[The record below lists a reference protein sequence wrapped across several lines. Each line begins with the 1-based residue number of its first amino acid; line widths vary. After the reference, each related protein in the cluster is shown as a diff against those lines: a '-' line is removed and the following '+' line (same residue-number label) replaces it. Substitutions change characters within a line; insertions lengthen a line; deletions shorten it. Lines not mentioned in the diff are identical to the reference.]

1 MTPAG
6 PPRVALVLTQD
17 RGGPVEVCLALAR
30 ELHRT
35 GAATV
40 RVFGPRPAR
49 GTGVPAELFT
59 ESGVGDK
66 TDVAAGRALLS
77 RIADWGPDLVH
88 AHDRRAGLVLA
99 TAAWRRRRPRLL
111 QTYHGVPEDVG
122 EAWFRGT
129 AGAPAPS
136 RYTRAT
142 LAADAVVGRVL
153 DRTVVCAEPMR
164 RFLSGRLRL
173 PARRL
178 VHIDNGLDLGPS
190 DPPAGPVRHL
200 VTAGLL
206 LPRKGITDLIDAL
219 ERPGVFPADAT
230 LTVVGDGP
238 ERPAIEARA
247 AASGGRIR
255 LLGFRADVPE
265 LMRAADAVAVPS
277 RMEQQPLVVIEAM
290 AAGKPVLATDT
301 GDTATMLAAPGAA
314 RFIATP
320 GDPESLA
327 TALRALFADPDPG
340 LTGTLLAARA
350 AERYSAP
357 ASARSHLALYR
368 SLLGRPARDGR
379 LSVVPGPSRRPT
391 RR

>member
-1 MTPAG
+1 MSPAG
-6 PPRVALVLTQD
+6 PPRVAFVLTQD
-17 RGGPVEVCLALAR
+17 RGGPVEVCLTLAR

-49 GTGVPAELFT
+49 GPGVPAEVFT

-66 TDVAAGRALLS
+66 TDVTAARALLA
-77 RIADWGPDLVH
+77 RIDDWGPHLVH

-99 TAAWRRRRPRLL
+99 TTAWRRRPWLL

-129 AGAPAPS
+129 AAAPAPS

-164 RFLSGRLRL
+164 RFLSGRLRV
-173 PARRL
+173 PAHRL
-178 VHIDNGLDLGPS
+178 VQIDNGLDLGPP

-200 VTAGLL
+200 LTAGLL
-206 LPRKGITDLIDAL
+206 LPRKGITDLIDAV
-219 ERPGVFPADAT
+219 ERPGVCPADAT

-238 ERPAIEARA
+238 ERAAIEARA

-255 LLGFRADVPE
+255 LLGFRTDVPE
-265 LMRAADAVAVPS
+265 LMRAADAVVVPS

-301 GDTATMLAAPGAA
+301 GDTTTMLAAPGAA
-314 RFIATP
+314 RFTAAP

-340 LTGTLLAARA
+340 LTGKLLAARA
-350 AERYSAP
+350 AERYSAA
-357 ASARSHLALYR
+357 ASARSHQALYR
-368 SLLGRPARDGR
+368 SLLG
-379 LSVVPGPSRRPT
+379 
-391 RR
+391 